1 MEYTALY
8 RKFRPLTFSEIVGQE
23 HIVKTLKNEIIN
35 DRIGHAYLF
44 NGVRGTGKTSAAKI
58 LARAVTCLNPQNGEP
73 CNECSVCKSAL
84 DGSLTDIVEM
94 DAASNN
100 SVDDV
105 RAIRDEV
112 NFLPTVAKYRVYIID
127 EVHMLSPGAFNA
139 LLKTLEEPPAHV
151 KFILATTEPQKLPA
165 TILSRCQRFDFK
177 KISDEN
183 IEKRLDYVCKQS
195 NLDITKDAEKLI
207 AQLSEGAMR
216 DALSILE
223 RCTQEEGTIT
233 DELVKELVGI
243 PKVESVNKIVKAILE
258 KDTDTA
264 LTTID
269 EIVADGKDI
278 VNFLWEMIKY
288 VKDILVFKTN
298 SELEIYSKQET
309 QAIKALA
316 ENTTKEKLIN
326 IIYELSNLQ
335 NDIKWSSQKLIMF
348 QVAII
353 KLCNSNSTTGGTPG
367 TDNTQNEKEIE
378 DLKYKISRL
387 EKELKLLQDAPRPT
401 STFIED
407 QSTKQQNKIE
417 FKPEIKKSNTI
428 KLGNSVQ
435 NWPKIVDNLKQEGK
449 ITLYTNLLNS
459 TANEINDMTVG
470 IKFER
475 GLTPFGKAILEKCIS
490 ASRARE
496 AARKARELVRKKN
509 SLETSTLP
517 GKLADCSSKN
527 PDECE
532 VYIVEGDSAGG
543 SAKQG
548 RDRKFQAIL
557 PLWGKM
563 LNVEKARAD
572 KIYGNDKLNPVI
584 LAIGAGIGADFDITK
599 IRYGKVI
606 IMADADV
613 DGAHIRTLL
622 LTFFFRYMRP
632 LIENG
637 NVYLAQPPL
646 YKISKKGMEDIYC
659 YTDEE
664 LDQKYKD
671 LEEKGISRDQLG
683 LQRYKGLGEMNPE
696 QLWDTTMDPEK
707 RILVKVTMED
717 AMKADEIFSLLM
729 GDEVEPRR
737 EFIQANAKYVKNL
750 DI

>member
-58 LARAVTCLNPQNGEP
+58 LARAVNCLNPQNGEP

-223 RCTQEEGTIT
+223 RCTQEEGAIT

-243 PKVESVNKIVKAILE
+243 PKVESVNKIIKAILE
-258 KDTDTA
+258 KDTDIA

-298 SELEIYSKQET
+298 SKLEIYSKQET

-401 STFIED
+401 NTFIED

-475 GLTPFGKAILEKCIS
+475 GLTPFGKAILEKSENMSEIVKQVS
-490 ASRARE
+490 TEMGKPMRVVLIDNNDEITA
-496 AARKARELVRKKN
+496 KADN
-509 SLETSTLP
+509 FS
-517 GKLADCSSKN
+517 N
-527 PDECE
+527 
-532 VYIVEGDSAGG
+532 
-543 SAKQG
+543 
-548 RDRKFQAIL
+548 
-557 PLWGKM
+557 
-563 LNVEKARAD
+563 
-572 KIYGNDKLNPVI
+572 
-584 LAIGAGIGADFDITK
+584 IG
-599 IRYGKVI
+599 
-606 IMADADV
+606 
-613 DGAHIRTLL
+613 
-622 LTFFFRYMRP
+622 
-632 LIENG
+632 
-637 NVYLAQPPL
+637 
-646 YKISKKGMEDIYC
+646 
-659 YTDEE
+659 
-664 LDQKYKD
+664 KD
-671 LEEKGISRDQLG
+671 LDMPINIIE
-683 LQRYKGLGEMNPE
+683 
-696 QLWDTTMDPEK
+696 
-707 RILVKVTMED
+707 
-717 AMKADEIFSLLM
+717 
-729 GDEVEPRR
+729 
-737 EFIQANAKYVKNL
+737 
-750 DI
+750 